1 MRGRTSRNKGFTL
14 LEVVIALAVFAFLIG
29 GLLGFLPWSLEGV
42 SKVREQDTAYGL
54 VDGVQ
59 IELERMGFT
68 LVEAGTNRLTGFY
81 SPFDEP
87 REAPVELELLLV
99 ARREGGLVSFEQV
112 VEKAEL
118 TFLNGTQ
125 LEEGVV
131 VEEFEKKMGGL
142 VYFNLLESEFDEVPI
157 SLFKNES
164 HAENYPF
171 STRWIPQEERYF
183 LIKCSQFPLGHR
195 HEHHPSNGFLGLQVD
210 IQWPYKL
217 PDPSSDKGFR
227 RVPFKYRNHFR
238 LPMAITR

>member
-1 MRGRTSRNKGFTL
+1 MKGRTLKNKGFTL

-99 ARREGGLVSFEQV
+99 ARRDGGLVSFEQV

-125 LEEGVV
+125 LEEGVNQDI
-131 VEEFEKKMGGL
+131 FTKTMGGL
-142 VYFNLLESEFDEVPI
+142 VYFNLNDEEEPI
-157 SLFKNES
+157 SLFGFDES
-164 HAENYPF
+164 DAETYPF

-217 PDPSSDKGFR
+217 PDPSSDEGFR

>member
-68 LVEAGTNRLTGFY
+68 LVEAGTNRLAGFY

-118 TFLNGTQ
+118 ASLNGTQ

-131 VEEFEKKMGGL
+131 VEEFKKEMGGL
-142 VYFNLLESEFDEVPI
+142 VYFNVTDDEEPI
-157 SLFKNES
+157 SLFENES
-164 HAENYPF
+164 HAETYPF

-217 PDPSSDKGFR
+217 PDPSSDEGFR
-227 RVPFKYRNHFR
+227 RVPFKFRNHFR
-238 LPMAITR
+238 LPLAITR